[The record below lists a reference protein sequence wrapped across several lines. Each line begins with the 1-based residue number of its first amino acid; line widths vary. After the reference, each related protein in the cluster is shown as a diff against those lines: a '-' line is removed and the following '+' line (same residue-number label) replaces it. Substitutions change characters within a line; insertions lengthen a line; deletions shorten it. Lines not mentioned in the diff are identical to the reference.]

1 MGLLLAVTAM
11 PVSDNKSENS
21 TSGSSS
27 QTAEKLQ
34 LEEKLE
40 NLLGNVEGVGQ
51 VQVVLMTEEK
61 KEIQGFYDSGIH
73 QVTGVLVCAQG
84 GGDPVVVQ
92 NIQEAVMALFQV
104 DAHKIKIMKMK

>member
-61 KEIQGFYDSGIH
+61 RKSRAFMIQGY
-73 QVTGVLVCAQG
+73 
-84 GGDPVVVQ
+84 
-92 NIQEAVMALFQV
+92 NR
-104 DAHKIKIMKMK
+104 

>member
-40 NLLGNVEGVGQ
+40 NLLGNVE
-51 VQVVLMTEEK
+51 E
-61 KEIQGFYDSGIH
+61 KEIQGFYDSGIQ

>member
-1 MGLLLAVTAM
+1 MLLLLGLLLAVTAM

-61 KEIQGFYDSGIH
+61 RKYRAFMIQGY
-73 QVTGVLVCAQG
+73 
-84 GGDPVVVQ
+84 
-92 NIQEAVMALFQV
+92 NR
-104 DAHKIKIMKMK
+104 

>member
-1 MGLLLAVTAM
+1 M
-11 PVSDNKSENS
+11 
-21 TSGSSS
+21 
-27 QTAEKLQ
+27 
-34 LEEKLE
+34 EEKLE
-40 NLLGNVEGVGQ
+40 NLLGNVEGEGQ
-51 VQVVLMTEEK
+51 VQVVLITKKK
-61 KEIQGFYDSGIH
+61 KEIQGFYDSGIQ